1 MRLLPGSNDGF
12 TILEVVIV
20 IVAII
25 IILAVLMSL

>member
-1 MRLLPGSNDGF
+1 MRLLPRSNDGF